1 MKLSRWFLNTSI
13 GSRLGWGFAALVGL
27 TLAYGGLTLSQ
38 MRDLAGQAN
47 LLFRHPFTVTRAVDE
62 VELQVLKIHREMKDL
77 AHTLEP
83 EDVQQHLARVGAYEK
98 EALRQLE
105 IARQRFLGDPEE
117 VRRVHDALVAWRPIR
132 QEVGGLRLR
141 GRFAAADAITR
152 GKGAEHVAPLEG
164 ELA

>member
-1 MKLSRWFLNTSI
+1 MRLPSWFLNTSV

-62 VELQVLKIHREMKDL
+62 VELQVLKVHREMKDL
-77 AHTLEP
+77 AHTLEL

-105 IARQRFLGDPEE
+105 IARERFQVEE
-117 VRRVHDALVAWRPIR
+117 RGEIQVKGKGTVRTYLI
-132 QEVGGLRLR
+132 
-141 GRFAAADAITR
+141 ADA
-152 GKGAEHVAPLEG
+152 GAELGGQRE
-164 ELA
+164 